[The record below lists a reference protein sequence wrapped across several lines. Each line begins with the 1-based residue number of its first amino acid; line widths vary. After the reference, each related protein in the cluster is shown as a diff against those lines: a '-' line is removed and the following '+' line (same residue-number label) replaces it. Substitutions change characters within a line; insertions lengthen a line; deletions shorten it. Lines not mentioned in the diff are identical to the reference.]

1 MLGQRK
7 VRSFVGLRTLVA
19 AAAISAAFLPGAHAQ
34 EAREQARN
42 AAVADG
48 VTTAVGL
55 ALGAAE
61 MNPLGPVL
69 AVGMKAVALHYV
81 DKLPDVEQPEAH
93 AMMASVWSGFSANNL
108 CITAAIL
115 SGGSFAPACVAL
127 GIGWGMKTWKE
138 TENERQF
145 WEGCAM
151 LRAYSNLPELPCV
164 YMPTHYTIYVPPDFE
179 ASTMTAEA
187 AEAPAAVPT
196 EVPEAH

>member
-1 MLGQRK
+1 MGNSRL
-7 VRSFVGLRTLVA
+7 RSFSGLRTLVA
-19 AAAISAAFLPGAHAQ
+19 AAAISAVIPAVHAQ

-69 AVGMKAVALHYV
+69 AVGMKAVALNYV
-81 DKLPDVEQPEAH
+81 DKLPDVQQPEAH
-93 AMMASVWSGFSANNL
+93 AMMASVWSGFSANNV

-115 SGGSFAPACVAL
+115 TGGSFAPACVAL
-127 GIGWGMKTWKE
+127 GVGWGMKTWQD
-138 TENERQF
+138 TEQERQF

-151 LRAYSNLPELPCV
+151 LRAYAELPELPCV
-164 YMPTHYTIYVPPDFE
+164 YMPTHYTIIVPKDFP
-179 ASTMTAEA
+179 AGVMTAEA
-187 AEAPAAVPT
+187 PDNAAEPL
-196 EVPEAH
+196 EAR